1 MMDSHIIYYNFKI
14 SSKITR
20 QRKTQE
26 SLHYAKKKNTNT
38 GKHTDIGI
46 DGQRFLYELT

>member
-1 MMDSHIIYYNFKI
+1 MMYSHIIYYNFKI

-26 SLHYAKKKNTNT
+26 IFTLRKKKNTNT